1 MVVLLVIIPTLSTW
15 DGFDKVGITYHAARP
30 RIDAKEYAAIKT
42 ALKRNTVKQ
51 VAIDFNRSWGTIYKI
66 AKETK

>member
-1 MVVLLVIIPTLSTW
+1 MIIPTLSTW

-30 RIDAKEYAAIKT
+30 RVDAKEYVAIKT
-42 ALKRNTVKQ
+42 ALKRKTIKE
-51 VAIDFNRSWGTIYKI
+51 VAFEFGRSYPTIYKI